1 MTLFFAKKIVYF
13 RSMQN
18 ERFDLIVIGGGPS
31 GYAGAMRAIDF
42 GKKVLLI
49 ERNRMGGAGVFNGVL
64 ASKALWEHALKVQTA
79 KELIPDYVPNFDQA
93 NKIVKEAIFER
104 KTQMSVHFQL
114 LQKCYPDLLFY
125 EKGKA
130 KFINNNTVLVT
141 KEDGSIKTF
150 QAENVLIASGSRPRK
165 PNNITIDENIILT
178 SDGVRNL
185 NTFPKSMVV
194 LGAGVIGCEFATI
207 FSLLGNTKVFL
218 IDKADRILPFE
229 DEDVANV
236 VKDNLASHNCQIH
249 QGASL
254 KRMEI
259 NNNEVEYE
267 LEYKEGGTEVFH
279 VEKALISIGRVPN
292 VEELNLEAVGVKLN
306 DRGSV
311 WDDDTQTNIS
321 NIYVAGDATTEI
333 ALVNVG
339 EREARHAVVRM
350 FGPTI
355 KPLTYKNI
363 STIMFLNPEVAA
375 VGMNEQECRNKGIPH
390 KVVKLDF
397 ATNARAIAMRKTN
410 GFFKIIVTNDNGMRI
425 LGMRVVG
432 EHASSAIQAVAY
444 LIHTSQGIR
453 ELADMMHPH
462 PSIIEGVQEC
472 LRMLLNK
479 SIYKPYVFKDRLK
492 CFVWENGVSTPVES
506 LNSETNV

>member
-1 MTLFFAKKIVYF
+1 
-13 RSMQN
+13 MQKDA
-18 ERFDLIVIGGGPS
+18 FDLIVIGGGPS
-31 GYAGAMRAIDF
+31 GYAAAMRAIDF

-49 ERNRMGGAGVFNGVL
+49 ERNKIGGAGVYNGVL

-79 KELIPDYVPNFDQA
+79 KELMPDCKSDFDQA
-93 NKIVKEAIFER
+93 NRIVKEAIFER

-125 EKGKA
+125 ERGTARFKDKHT
-130 KFINNNTVLVT
+130 IEVS
-141 KEDGSIKTF
+141 KEDESIKVYHGL
-150 QAENVLIASGSRPRK
+150 NILIASGSRPRK
-165 PNNITIDENIILT
+165 AANINIDEEIILT

-185 NTFPKSMVV
+185 TAFPKSMVV

-207 FSLLGNTKVFL
+207 FSLLGNTKVYL

-229 DEDVANV
+229 DEDVAKV
-236 VKDNLASHNCQIH
+236 VQRNLEAQNCRIH
-249 QGASL
+249 HGASL

-259 NNNEVEYE
+259 KNGKVEYE
-267 LEYKEGGTEVFH
+267 LEYQSGGTENFT

-292 VEELNLEAVGVKLN
+292 VEDLNLEAAGVKLN
-306 DRGSV
+306 ERGSV
-311 WDDDTQTNIS
+311 WDDDTQTNVS

-375 VGMNEQECRNKGIPH
+375 VGINEQECRAKGIPH

-410 GFFKIIVTNDNGMRI
+410 GFFKIIVTNDSGMRI

-444 LIHTSQGIR
+444 LIHTNQGIR

-492 CFVWENGVSTPVES
+492 CFVWENGISTPVEN
-506 LNSETNV
+506 LVKHE

>member
-1 MTLFFAKKIVYF
+1 MPGFMEHY
-13 RSMQN
+13 
-18 ERFDLIVIGGGPS
+18 DLIVIGGGPS

-49 ERNRMGGAGVFNGVL
+49 EKNRIGGAGVYNGVL
-64 ASKALWEHALKVQTA
+64 TSKTLWEQALKVQSIR
-79 KELIPDYVPNFDQA
+79 EMLPDYEPQFDA
-93 NKIVKEAIFER
+93 ISRTVDEAVFER
-104 KTQMSVHFQL
+104 KTQMTVHLQL
-114 LQKCYPDLLFY
+114 LQKMEKRLFFY
-125 EKGKA
+125 EKGTAFLLDKH
-130 KFINNNTVLVT
+130 TVQIT
-141 KEDGSIKTF
+141 KDEQVKTVS
-150 QAENVLIASGSRPRK
+150 ADYILLATGSRPRI
-165 PNNITIDENIILT
+165 PFNIQVDETTIVT
-178 SDGVRNL
+178 SDGVRNFT
-185 NTFPKSMVV
+185 TFPESIVV

-207 FSLLGNTKVFL
+207 FSGFGKTRVNL

-229 DEDVANV
+229 DEDIANI
-236 VKDNLASHNCQIH
+236 VKDNLEKNGCHVH
-249 QGASL
+249 HGASL
-254 KRMEI
+254 KHMQVVNGR
-259 NNNEVEYE
+259 VEYE
-267 LEYKEGGTEVFH
+267 LEYKNGGTEIITVD
-279 VEKALISIGRVPN
+279 KALISIGRIPN
-292 VEELNLEAVGVKLN
+292 VEDLGLDNAGVKLN
-306 DRGSV
+306 ERGCI

-321 NIYVAGDATTEI
+321 NIFVAGDVTTEV

-350 FGPTI
+350 FGPTV
-355 KPLTYKNI
+355 KPLSYKNI

-375 VGMNEQECRNKGIPH
+375 VGMNEQECVAKGIAH

-397 ATNARAIAMRKTN
+397 STNARAITMRKTQ

-425 LGMRVVG
+425 LGMRAIG

-444 LIHTSQGIR
+444 LIYTSQGIR

-492 CFVWENGVSTPVES
+492 CYICENGNCTPIES
-506 LNSETNV
+506 LV